1 MDGLFQI
8 WVYLAEQPLLWLA
21 VTVSAY
27 VVAQQLFLRSGGF
40 PLLNPV
46 LVSITLVVLLLLA
59 TGTDYDTY
67 FEGGQYVHFLLGP
80 ATVLLAVPLYAQIH
94 RLRRQWLP
102 LGIALLA
109 GSVTAIIST
118 VVLGLGLGLGPST
131 LMSLMPKSATTP
143 IAMGVAEKLGG
154 EAALAAVFV
163 MISGITGAVAGIPL
177 LRVLGE
183 RDPAVKGFA
192 MGVTAHGIATARAFQ
207 HSKQAGAYAGLGMGL
222 NGALTA
228 LLVPLF
234 AWLFGL

>member
-118 VVLGLGLGLGPST
+118 VVLGLGLGLGP
-131 LMSLMPKSATTP
+131 
-143 IAMGVAEKLGG
+143 
-154 EAALAAVFV
+154 
-163 MISGITGAVAGIPL
+163 
-177 LRVLGE
+177 
-183 RDPAVKGFA
+183 
-192 MGVTAHGIATARAFQ
+192 
-207 HSKQAGAYAGLGMGL
+207 
-222 NGALTA
+222 
-228 LLVPLF
+228 
-234 AWLFGL
+234 

>member
-102 LGIALLA
+102 LSIALLA
-109 GSVTAIIST
+109 GSVTAIAST

-163 MISGITGAVAGIPL
+163 MLSGITGAVAGIPL
-177 LRVLGE
+177 LRLLGE

-207 HSKQAGAYAGLGMGL
+207 HSNQAGAYAGLGMGL

>member
-8 WVYLAEQPLLWLA
+8 WVYLAEQPLLWLT

-27 VVAQQLFLRSGGF
+27 VLAQQLFLRAGGF

-46 LVSITLVVLLLLA
+46 LVSITLVVVLLLA

-102 LGIALLA
+102 LSIALLA
-109 GSVTAIIST
+109 GSVTAIAST
-118 VVLGLGLGLGPST
+118 LALGYGLGLGPST
-131 LMSLMPKSATTP
+131 LASLMPKSATTP

-177 LRVLGE
+177 LRLLGE

-192 MGVTAHGIATARAFQ
+192 LGVTAHGIATARAFQ
-207 HSKQAGAYAGLGMGL
+207 HSNQAGAYAGLGMGL